1 MRRPRVFTWNVH
13 GSYLFYLTHADAEF
27 YLPVQPGWEGYG
39 GRIPGYKW
47 SDNVHEV
54 PANDVKNIK
63 FDIIL
68 FQSRRNY
75 LEDQY
80 EILSERQ
87 RRLPKIYL
95 EHDPPRESPTDT
107 CHIAAS
113 PDILIVH
120 VTGFNRLMW
129 DCGNTPTKVIDHGVV
144 VPQDARYTGDIPKGI
159 VVINNLGLR
168 GRRLGLDVF
177 EYMRKY
183 VPLELVGMGS
193 EELGGLDEVPYAELP
208 AFMARYRFFCNP
220 IRYTSLGLAV
230 CEAMMTGLPIVG
242 LATTEM
248 VTVVENGKTGF
259 VETNVDKLITHM
271 QRLLDDPDLAR
282 QLGDNARNYAN
293 QRFNLA
299 RFARDWTDTFHAA
312 ITR

>member
-1 MRRPRVFTWNVH
+1 
-13 GSYLFYLTHADAEF
+13 
-27 YLPVQPGWEGYG
+27 
-39 GRIPGYKW
+39 
-47 SDNVHEV
+47 
-54 PANDVKNIK
+54 
-63 FDIIL
+63 
-68 FQSRRNY
+68 
-75 LEDQY
+75 
-80 EILSERQ
+80 
-87 RRLPKIYL
+87 
-95 EHDPPRESPTDT
+95 
-107 CHIAAS
+107 
-113 PDILIVH
+113 
-120 VTGFNRLMW
+120 MW

-159 VVINNLGLR
+159 VVINNIGLR
-168 GRRLGLDVF
+168 GRLLGLDVF

-193 EELGGLDEVPYAELP
+193 EELGGLGEVPHTDLP

-271 QRLLDDPDLAR
+271 QRLLDDPNFAR

-299 RFARDWTDTFHAA
+299 RFARDWTDTFREALV
-312 ITR
+312 